1 MTLPLL
7 FAGGGTGGHVF
18 PLVAVAQA
26 VRALRSDAEIT
37 FVGTARGMESDFLG
51 KLGERLELLDILP
64 IKGGGITGAAKGVVR
79 AARSL
84 PAAHRL
90 VAKLRPRAVLS
101 IGGYAAGPV
110 ALAARAM
117 GIPLALLEPNSI
129 LGLANLLVGPIVQR
143 AYLAFPTAERYVRSS
158 AVRQT
163 GVPLR
168 IGFSPQPYEPS
179 NDLFRVLVIG
189 GSHGAITLNRNVPSA
204 IALCQKQFSMPM
216 HVVHQSG
223 KNEAN
228 EVQLAYE
235 KAGVAELVD
244 VVPFI
249 DDVPSVLAQSD
260 LVIQR
265 SGAGAVAE
273 VCAIG
278 RASLLVPYPFA
289 AGNHQVHNARA
300 LEEAGAALWVASDN
314 ASSENLASH
323 IVRLALDVDLRVR
336 MAEAA
341 RKHGRPEAAA
351 AIAKDL
357 LELAEVG

>member
-1 MTLPLL
+1 
-7 FAGGGTGGHVF
+7 
-18 PLVAVAQA
+18 
-26 VRALRSDAEIT
+26 
-37 FVGTARGMESDFLG
+37 
-51 KLGERLELLDILP
+51 
-64 IKGGGITGAAKGVVR
+64 
-79 AARSL
+79 
-84 PAAHRL
+84 
-90 VAKLRPRAVLS
+90 
-101 IGGYAAGPV
+101 
-110 ALAARAM
+110 
-117 GIPLALLEPNSI
+117 
-129 LGLANLLVGPIVQR
+129 
-143 AYLAFPTAERYVRSS
+143 
-158 AVRQT
+158 
-163 GVPLR
+163 
-168 IGFSPQPYEPS
+168 
-179 NDLFRVLVIG
+179 VLVIG
-189 GSHGAITLNRNVPSA
+189 GSHGAITLNRSVPAA
-204 IALCQKQFSMPM
+204 IALSREQLSMPI

-228 EVQLAYE
+228 DVRLAYE
-235 KAGVAELVD
+235 KAGIAELVD